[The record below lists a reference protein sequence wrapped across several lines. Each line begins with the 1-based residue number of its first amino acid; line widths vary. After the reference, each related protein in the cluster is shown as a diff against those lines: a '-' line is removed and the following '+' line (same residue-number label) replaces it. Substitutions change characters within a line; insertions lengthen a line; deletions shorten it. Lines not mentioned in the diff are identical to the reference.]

1 MHSIARSDWLGIA
14 TSGKTTKR
22 HSSTSYAACVR
33 FHTSKF
39 VMEEAMTK
47 SVYNTKLNNE
57 RRNIVLLHELFKTDG
72 LNFGTTARSLS
83 LRQVILTIEI
93 KLYIGGDTQ
102 RERCGGCG

>member
-1 MHSIARSDWLGIA
+1 MKEAR
-14 TSGKTTKR
+14 
-22 HSSTSYAACVR
+22 
-33 FHTSKF
+33 
-39 VMEEAMTK
+39 TK

-57 RRNIVLLHELFKTDG
+57 RRNIVLVHELFKTDG

-93 KLYIGGDTQ
+93 IGGDTQ